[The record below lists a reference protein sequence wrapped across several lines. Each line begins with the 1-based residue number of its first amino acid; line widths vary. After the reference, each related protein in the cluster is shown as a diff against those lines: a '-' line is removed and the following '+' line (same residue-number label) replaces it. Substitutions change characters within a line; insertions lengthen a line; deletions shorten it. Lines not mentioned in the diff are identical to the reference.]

1 MSFSGTLRSL
11 PPESRMTGGA
21 ALALVFSLFLPWY
34 QVSYFEGG
42 EAVTDSRSALQV
54 FTWVEAAILL
64 VALAVLF
71 LVYARA
77 QRQAFHLPG
86 GDGVVVSAAGGWALA
101 LIVWRLFDKPNVDE
115 RAATVGIQWGIFFAL
130 LAAAALVAAGAR
142 VRAAGR
148 PEPPNPTAE
157 EEPAWEEPRR
167 ERRERAA
174 NGSPARAHRG
184 HAGPARAPAEL
195 GRRAAGGAG
204 PRQAAGR
211 GPARTADTARP
222 AVLSNFGGARAV
234 PAPVAMPSSATAPG

>member
-1 MSFSGTLRSL
+1 VSLSATLRSL
-11 PPESRMTGGA
+11 PPESRVTGGA
-21 ALALVFSLFLPWY
+21 AAALVVSLLLPWY
-34 QVSYFEGG
+34 QVSYFRGSD
-42 EAVTDSRSALQV
+42 AVTDSRSALQV

-86 GDGVVVSAAGGWALA
+86 GDGVVVSAAGAWALA
-101 LIVWRLFDKPNVDE
+101 LIVWRLFDKPDVDE

-174 NGSPARAHRG
+174 
-184 HAGPARAPAEL
+184 
-195 GRRAAGGAG
+195 
-204 PRQAAGR
+204 
-211 GPARTADTARP
+211 
-222 AVLSNFGGARAV
+222 
-234 PAPVAMPSSATAPG
+234 ATAPREHTEVTQVLRERPPDWDGEPPEAPGRAKRPDDDPPEPPTPPDRLF

>member
-21 ALALVFSLFLPWY
+21 ATALVVSLLLPWY
-34 QVSYFEGG
+34 QVSFFRGSD
-42 EAVTDSRSALQV
+42 AVTDSRSALQV

-86 GDGVVVSAAGGWALA
+86 GDGFVVSAAGGWALA
-101 LIVWRLFDKPNVDE
+101 LIVWRLFDKPGVDE

-157 EEPAWEEPRR
+157 EEPAWEVPRR
-167 ERRERAA
+167 ERRERAD
-174 NGSPARAHRG
+174 GSPRDHTEVTQVLRER
-184 HAGPARAPAEL
+184 P
-195 GRRAAGGAG
+195 
-204 PRQAAGR
+204 PRWDGE
-211 GPARTADTARP
+211 PP
-222 AVLSNFGGARAV
+222 E
-234 PAPVAMPSSATAPG
+234 APGRARRPDEDPPEPPTPPERLF

>member
-1 MSFSGTLRSL
+1 MSLSGTLRSL

-21 ALALVFSLFLPWY
+21 AAALVVSLLLPWY
-34 QVSYFEGG
+34 QVSYFQGG
-42 EAVTDSRSALQV
+42 DAVTDSRSALQV

-86 GDGVVVSAAGGWALA
+86 GDGFVVSPAGGWALA
-101 LIVWRLFDKPNVDE
+101 LIVWRLFDKPDVDE

-148 PEPPNPTAE
+148 PEPPNPTA
-157 EEPAWEEPRR
+157 
-167 ERRERAA
+167 
-174 NGSPARAHRG
+174 
-184 HAGPARAPAEL
+184 
-195 GRRAAGGAG
+195 
-204 PRQAAGR
+204 
-211 GPARTADTARP
+211 
-222 AVLSNFGGARAV
+222 GGARVGGA
-234 PAPVAMPSSATAPG
+234 APERGGSAPPTVGRASTPR

>member
-21 ALALVFSLFLPWY
+21 AAALVVSLLLPWY
-34 QVSYFEGG
+34 QVSYFQGG

-86 GDGVVVSAAGGWALA
+86 GDGFVVSAAGAWALA
-101 LIVWRLFDKPNVDE
+101 LIVWRLFDKPDVDE

-174 NGSPARAHRG
+174 NG
-184 HAGPARAPAEL
+184 
-195 GRRAAGGAG
+195 G
-204 PRQAAGR
+204 PREHTEVTQVLRERPPSWDGEPPEAPGR
-211 GPARTADTARP
+211 AKRP
-222 AVLSNFGGARAV
+222 GEDPPEP
-234 PAPVAMPSSATAPG
+234 PAPPDRLF

>member
-1 MSFSGTLRSL
+1 MSLAGTLRSL
-11 PPESRMTGGA
+11 PPESRVTGGA
-21 ALALVFSLFLPWY
+21 AAALVVSLLLPWY
-34 QVSYFEGG
+34 QVSYFRGSD
-42 EAVTDSRSALQV
+42 AVTDSRSALQV

-101 LIVWRLFDKPNVDE
+101 LIVWRLFDKPDVDE
-115 RAATVGIQWGIFFAL
+115 RAATVGIQWGIFLAL

-157 EEPAWEEPRR
+157 EPAWEVPRR

-174 NGSPARAHRG
+174 GS
-184 HAGPARAPAEL
+184 APREHTEVTQVLRERPPDWDGEPPEAP
-195 GRRAAGGAG
+195 GRSKRAGG
-204 PRQAAGR
+204 
-211 GPARTADTARP
+211 D
-222 AVLSNFGGARAV
+222 
-234 PAPVAMPSSATAPG
+234 APEPPPPSDRLF

>member
-21 ALALVFSLFLPWY
+21 ALALVVTMLLPWY
-34 QVSYFEGG
+34 QVSYFRGSD
-42 EAVTDSRSALQV
+42 AVTDSRSALQV

-64 VALAVLF
+64 VALAVLY

-86 GDGVVVSAAGGWALA
+86 GDGFVVSAAGAWALA
-101 LIVWRLFDKPNVDE
+101 LIVWRLFDKPNVNE
-115 RAATVGIQWGIFFAL
+115 RAATVGIQWGIFFSL

-157 EEPAWEEPRR
+157 EPEWEVPARA
-167 ERRERAA
+167 RRERAA
-174 NGSPARAHRG
+174 DD
-184 HAGPARAPAEL
+184 
-195 GRRAAGGAG
+195 G
-204 PRQAAGR
+204 PREHTEVTQVLR
-211 GPARTADTARP
+211 ERPPAWDGEP
-222 AVLSNFGGARAV
+222 
-234 PAPVAMPSSATAPG
+234 PEAPGRAERPREEPDEPPPPSDRLF

>member
-1 MSFSGTLRSL
+1 MSLSGTLRSL

-21 ALALVFSLFLPWY
+21 AGALIFSMFLPWY
-34 QVSYFEGG
+34 QVSFFRGND
-42 EAVTDSRSALQV
+42 AITDSRSALQV

-71 LVYARA
+71 LVWARA

-86 GDGVVVSAAGGWALA
+86 GDGFVVSLAGAWALA
-101 LIVWRLFDKPNVDE
+101 LIVWRLFDKPSVDE

-157 EEPAWEEPRR
+157 EEPEWEVPRR
-167 ERRERAA
+167 ARRERAA
-174 NGSPARAHRG
+174 DGSPREHTEVTQVLR
-184 HAGPARAPAEL
+184 E
-195 GRRAAGGAG
+195 
-204 PRQAAGR
+204 
-211 GPARTADTARP
+211 RP
-222 AVLSNFGGARAV
+222 
-234 PAPVAMPSSATAPG
+234 PSWDGEPPEAPGRARRRGEEPPEPPPDDRLF

>member
-1 MSFSGTLRSL
+1 MSTMSFSGTLRSL

-21 ALALVFSLFLPWY
+21 ATALVVSLLLPWY
-34 QVSYFEGG
+34 QVSFFRGSD
-42 EAVTDSRSALQV
+42 AVTDSRSALQV

-86 GDGVVVSAAGGWALA
+86 GDGFVVSAAGGWALA
-101 LIVWRLFDKPNVDE
+101 LIVWRLFDKPGVDE

-167 ERRERAA
+167 ERRQRAA
-174 NGSPARAHRG
+174 ERS
-184 HAGPARAPAEL
+184 
-195 GRRAAGGAG
+195 GGE
-204 PRQAAGR
+204 AAGR
-211 GPARTADTARP
+211 DRGSPREHTEVTQVLRERP
-222 AVLSNFGGARAV
+222 PRWDGE
-234 PAPVAMPSSATAPG
+234 PPEAPGRARRPDEDPDEPPPPPERLF

>member
-1 MSFSGTLRSL
+1 MSLSGTLRSL
-11 PPESRMTGGA
+11 PPESRVTGGA
-21 ALALVFSLFLPWY
+21 AAALVVSLLLPWY
-34 QVSYFEGG
+34 QVSYFRRND
-42 EAVTDSRSALQV
+42 AVTDSRSALQV

-86 GDGVVVSAAGGWALA
+86 GDGFAVSAAGGWALA

-157 EEPAWEEPRR
+157 EEPAWEEPPRGRR
-167 ERRERAA
+167 ERPADTPRAHTEVTQVLRERPPDWD
-174 NGSPARAHRG
+174 GEP
-184 HAGPARAPAEL
+184 PE
-195 GRRAAGGAG
+195 
-204 PRQAAGR
+204 
-211 GPARTADTARP
+211 
-222 AVLSNFGGARAV
+222 
-234 PAPVAMPSSATAPG
+234 APGRARRRDDEPPEPPPPPDRLF